1 MPLPSI
7 IDIARTDLYTSREEL
22 EAKHYALAQI
32 EHILRLRDMVTWC
45 IANPDSKD
53 RQFVDE
59 ILQRYDVSK
68 VTAYA
73 DLKIVKSLLPN
84 LAEATRD
91 YHRWRYNEM
100 ILETYQM
107 AKKRKDTKTM
117 EKAASSYAKY
127 NRVDLED
134 EQAVPYDLIVV
145 QPFTATDDPTV
156 LGIKPIPRLQER
168 IQELLHKYQAE
179 NIDIEDIEYEEADL
193 EEQSLFPN
201 EENND
206 GTEPEEDIL

>member
-1 MPLPSI
+1 MNKKTYVSFDWAMKRL
-7 IDIARTDLYTSREEL
+7 
-22 EAKHYALAQI
+22 
-32 EHILRLRDMVTWC
+32 LRDK
-45 IANPDSKD
+45 ANFDVLEGFLSTLLNTKITIHRLLEGEGNKDPDDS
-53 RQFVDE
+53 
-59 ILQRYDVSK
+59 
-68 VTAYA
+68 
-73 DLKIVKSLLPN
+73 
-84 LAEATRD
+84 
-91 YHRWRYNEM
+91 
-100 ILETYQM
+100 
-107 AKKRKDTKTM
+107 
-117 EKAASSYAKY
+117 KY